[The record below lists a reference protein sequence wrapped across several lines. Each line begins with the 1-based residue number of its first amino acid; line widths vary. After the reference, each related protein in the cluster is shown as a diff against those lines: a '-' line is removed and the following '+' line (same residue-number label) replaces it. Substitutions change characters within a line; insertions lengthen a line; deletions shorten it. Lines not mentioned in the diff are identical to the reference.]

1 MQQTTRH
8 FSFSGRRRLQ
18 MFHVDLVEWMEKR
31 IVSLV
36 SLIVVVVVVI
46 KM

>member
-31 IVSLV
+31 IVSL
-36 SLIVVVVVVI
+36 IVVVVVI